1 MKVPK
6 PVKSAVGTLG
16 ASRKSRDWMGGSSPR
31 SDAMGLFS
39 LEAET
44 AQAPALRS
52 FLADL
57 RERIACS
64 EGSATP

>member
-16 ASRKSRDWMGGSSPR
+16 ASRKSGDSMGGSSPR
-31 SDAMGLFS
+31 SDAMGPFS
-39 LEAET
+39 LEAEK

-52 FLADL
+52 SLADL
-57 RERIACS
+57 RERIASS
-64 EGSATP
+64 EGSAAP